1 MSVSNIVLAM
11 ENLRTNQ
18 KLTGDSLLE
27 SPHRM
32 LSTAFSSRIP
42 GLAPFIDVIGL
53 RWSAESN
60 STAVAGSSQ
69 RGSESNIIVSPA
81 PLILTKRLDSA
92 SAKLAAAM
100 GSGDPHA
107 AILFMM
113 KAGTVP
119 PLPFYGYSMQGV
131 RVTKQEV
138 IIAPGELEAV
148 EQVTLSYDAIGM
160 WFIPQGSD
168 GQPQPQ
174 IIANFRFHSASR

>member
-18 KLTGDSLLE
+18 KLTGDSMVD

-32 LSTAFSSRIP
+32 LSASFASRIP
-42 GLAPFIDVIGL
+42 GLAPFIDITGV

-60 STAVAGSSQ
+60 STAVAGSSA
-69 RGSESNIIVSPA
+69 RGSETNIIVSPA
-81 PLILTKRLDSA
+81 PLVLTKQIDSA
-92 SAKLAAAM
+92 SGKLAAAL

-107 AILFMM
+107 AILIMM

-119 PLPFYGYSMQGV
+119 PLPYYGYSLQGV

-138 IIAPGELEAV
+138 VIMPGELQPV
-148 EQVTLSYDAIGM
+148 EQVTLSYDALGV

-174 IIANFRFHSASR
+174 INANFRFHSSSR